1 MTQVETRHLNP
12 RNGNGAFIR
21 TEEQA
26 RKDHEAAAMQSKSM
40 TLKQIGEHFGVT
52 FQAAALMIQR
62 AIADIPRGS
71 TIELVAVELD
81 KLDSIERECLAIMQ
95 RPHPVVAAS
104 GRIVTRVVEIG
115 GKLQGVEL
123 VDDSITL
130 AAMDRLLKVSTQRAR
145 LLGLNAPTNVRLE
158 VVNYDTD
165 AIDAE
170 FEEFKQRAL
179 DIGLGDSTGVLDEP

>member
-1 MTQVETRHLNP
+1 
-12 RNGNGAFIR
+12 
-21 TEEQA
+21 
-26 RKDHEAAAMQSKSM
+26 MQSKSM

-158 VVNYDTD
+158 VVYYDTD
-165 AIDAE
+165 EIDAE